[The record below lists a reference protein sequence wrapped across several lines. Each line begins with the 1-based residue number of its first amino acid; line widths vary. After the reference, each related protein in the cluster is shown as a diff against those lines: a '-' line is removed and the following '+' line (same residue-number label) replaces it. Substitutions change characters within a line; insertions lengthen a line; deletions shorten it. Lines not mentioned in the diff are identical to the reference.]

1 MGDFGARDTEM
12 PNMHKALS
20 LIPNTANNFIHIEIK
35 DLGLG
40 HGSSPNTTM

>member
-12 PNMHKALS
+12 LHKALS